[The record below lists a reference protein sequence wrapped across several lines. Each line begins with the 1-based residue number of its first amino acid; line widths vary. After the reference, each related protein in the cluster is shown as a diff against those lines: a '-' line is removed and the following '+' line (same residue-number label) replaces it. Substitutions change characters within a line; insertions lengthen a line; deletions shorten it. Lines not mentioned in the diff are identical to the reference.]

1 MNPVLE
7 LALDHPANFAGLVL
21 TIACLA
27 CALLFCASLSL
38 QEWQDG
44 RHTRHG
50 VRAFVHGSAATARA
64 TEP

>member
-7 LALDHPANFAGLVL
+7 LALDHPASFAGLVL

-27 CALLFCASLSL
+27 CALLSCASLSL

-44 RHTRHG
+44 RRHKAR
-50 VRAFVHGSAATARA
+50 RARIRARFSRYRA
-64 TEP
+64 RY